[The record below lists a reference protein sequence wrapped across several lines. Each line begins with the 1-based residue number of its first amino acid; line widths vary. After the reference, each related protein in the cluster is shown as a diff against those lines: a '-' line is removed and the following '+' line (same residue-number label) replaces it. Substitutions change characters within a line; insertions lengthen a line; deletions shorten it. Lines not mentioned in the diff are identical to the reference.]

1 MEPGSVALASILRA
15 IAVARP
21 EAEHTVN
28 GDRRLT
34 WAESDLRT
42 DRLAGALTRAGLGC
56 HRERAH
62 LPPHRSGQDHL
73 GILTHNRLEYLEA
86 MIGSFKSRVAPFNI
100 NYRYGPSELEH
111 LLSLASASALVVQGS
126 LAERVRPILDRL
138 PGLRLVLQIDDGSG
152 ANLLPG
158 ALDYEDALNRVD
170 PTRGGLADVTPSPD
184 DLYLLF
190 TGGTTGLPK
199 GVMWRNGDAV
209 TECFNGSRR
218 ATTVD
223 DFVRAA
229 DTGLRSLPAAP
240 FMHGAGHWSAMRA
253 LLGGGT
259 VVIPEHDGRLDPHAV
274 WSTVDREQVN
284 LMLIVGDAFA
294 RPLIEAYDEGRY
306 DGSSLNVVV
315 TGGAALSAGVARQM
329 LERLPTVMIVDGFGS
344 SEAGGQMTRV
354 TTSGNPETPGFK
366 VNDRTFVLSEDRS
379 RHLSPGDDEI
389 GWLARSGRLP
399 LGYLDD
405 AEATSATYPTVDG
418 ERLVV
423 PGDRARVLEDGTV
436 HLLGRESG
444 CINTG
449 GEKVFAQEVE
459 LAVVGVPPVVDCLV
473 LGTRD
478 DRYGSIVT
486 AIVEFRP
493 GSSITLDALRSAL
506 TGVIADYKI
515 PRRLIAVD
523 RVRRGPNG
531 KADYA
536 WARTVAEGASA
547 AKP

>member
-1 MEPGSVALASILRA
+1 MEPGSVALASILRG
-15 IAVARP
+15 IAAARP
-21 EAEHTVN
+21 DSEHTVN
-28 GDRRLT
+28 GARRLT
-34 WAESDLRT
+34 WSESDRRT
-42 DRLAGALTRAGLGC
+42 DQLAGVLAEAGLGC
-56 HRERAH
+56 HTERAD

-73 GILTHNRLEYLEA
+73 GILTHNRLEYLES
-86 MIGSFKSRVAPFNI
+86 MIGALKARVAPFNI
-100 NYRYGPSELEH
+100 NYRYGPAELEQ
-111 LLSLASASALVVQGS
+111 LLTLASASALVVQGA
-126 LAERVRPILDRL
+126 LAERIRPVIDRL
-138 PGLRLVLQIDDGSG
+138 PRLDLLLQIDDGSG
-152 ANLLPG
+152 ADLLPG

-190 TGGTTGLPK
+190 TGGTTGMPK

-218 ATTVD
+218 ANTIE
-223 DFVRAA
+223 DFVGAA

-274 WSTVDREQVN
+274 WSTIDREQVN

-294 RPLIEAYDEGRY
+294 RPLIETYDRGDH
-306 DGSSLNVVV
+306 DGSSLNVLV
-315 TGGAALSAGVARQM
+315 TGGAALSAGVARQI
-329 LERLPTVMIVDGFGS
+329 LDRLPTVMIVDGFGS

-354 TTSGNPETPGFK
+354 TTSGNPDTPGFK
-366 VNDRTFVLSEDRS
+366 VNDRTFVLSEDRQ
-379 RHLSPGDDEI
+379 RHLHPGEDEV

-423 PGDRARVLEDGTV
+423 PGDRARVLDDGTV
-436 HLLGRESG
+436 HLLGRESS

-459 LAVVGVPPVVDCLV
+459 LAVVGVPAVVDCLV
-473 LGTRD
+473 IGAPDERF
-478 DRYGSIVT
+478 GSVVT
-486 AIVEFRP
+486 AIVELEP
-493 GSSITLDALRSAL
+493 GHSMDLDSLREAL
-506 TGVIADYKI
+506 TGVIADYKL
-515 PRRLIAVD
+515 PRRLIVED

-531 KADYA
+531 KADYG
-536 WARTVAEGASA
+536 WARQVADSA
-547 AKP
+547 PNR